1 VTVDVAPL
9 SAAKAEALR
18 LIESEV
24 GVLTNRVRRAS
35 VDHAKAIHPDLHA
48 GSYAVLTFLVDQG
61 GARAADMVARF
72 GLDKGAVSRHL
83 SHLEGLGL
91 VVRSSDPADARAQN
105 VEPTDAAMRAVA
117 TLRRHRRSVFA
128 GKLSSWSEQELRDL
142 AGQLTR
148 YNAAVGNP

>member
-1 VTVDVAPL
+1 MTVDVAPL

-91 VVRSSDPADARAQN
+91 VVRSSDPADAGPRPWSR
-105 VEPTDAAMRAVA
+105 PTPRCEQSPPCAGTAARSSPASS
-117 TLRRHRRSVFA
+117 RRGRSRSCETWP
-128 GKLSSWSEQELRDL
+128 GS
-142 AGQLTR
+142 
-148 YNAAVGNP
+148 